1 MPAEARNAPYIRTQT
16 RHAERTRPPRASKN
30 AAVRNAPHH
39 SAAHSSPES
48 RPTAPEASAR
58 PLCALF
64 LFSAGHAFDV
74 LRFKRLCVPGV
85 PKRIVRREHDFTL
98 VRHAVIVLR
107 PEAIR
112 KEIHLPGYHQFCVK
126 SLQKILRFF
135 NDKRRFAAKSLV
147 FPMFPIKQGGDRITG
162 RHRHFLDRGYL
173 TARAATLKVVIQ
185 TRRKLLIAP
194 DSGAL
199 VIGEDLADAVRA
211 SGLSADEIYILAS
224 RTTAK
229 IAKERGLV

>member
-1 MPAEARNAPYIRTQT
+1 
-16 RHAERTRPPRASKN
+16 
-30 AAVRNAPHH
+30 
-39 SAAHSSPES
+39 
-48 RPTAPEASAR
+48 
-58 PLCALF
+58 
-64 LFSAGHAFDV
+64 
-74 LRFKRLCVPGV
+74 
-85 PKRIVRREHDFTL
+85 
-98 VRHAVIVLR
+98 
-107 PEAIR
+107 
-112 KEIHLPGYHQFCVK
+112 
-126 SLQKILRFF
+126 
-135 NDKRRFAAKSLV
+135 
-147 FPMFPIKQGGDRITG
+147 MFPIKQGGDRITG